1 MKQTKEAE
9 NVPKF
14 IRRPAKPVAIIGVIL
29 ALAASATALALSVS
43 ISSGGDVEQHFITQ
57 TNATLVPTTP
67 GWHDI
72 PNTTFNITVPD
83 SNTSH
88 RLAHITFSGESRCE
102 NATRCS
108 MRAVIISAGNQGVFE
123 MEPASGTNFTFDS
136 GGARGARSFSR
147 IAELSGGG
155 EGLKYTIKLQGQ
167 IIGGSS
173 TSVFRLDDYLTQL
186 ELSNTQVF

>member
-1 MKQTKEAE
+1 MYRRFVHPVTL
-9 NVPKF
+9 VVF
-14 IRRPAKPVAIIGVIL
+14 IGAVLVF
-29 ALAASATALALSVS
+29 AAGATVLALSIS
-43 ISSGGDVEQHFITQ
+43 KSSGGDVEQHFITQ
-57 TNATLVPTTP
+57 TNATLVPTTS

-108 MRAVIISAGNQGVFE
+108 MRAVVIMAGSEGAFE
-123 MEPASGTNFTFDS
+123 MEPASGSNFTFDS
-136 GGARGARSFSR
+136 GGTRGARSFSR

-186 ELSNTQVF
+186 ELSNTKIF

>member
-1 MKQTKEAE
+1 MHHKLKLPTKLL
-9 NVPKF
+9 
-14 IRRPAKPVAIIGVIL
+14 IIAGAVL
-29 ALAASATALALSVS
+29 ALATGTTVLAATFTKT
-43 ISSGGDVEQHFITQ
+43 SGGDVEQHFITQ
-57 TNATLVPTTP
+57 TNATLVPTTA

-72 PNTTFNITVPD
+72 PNTTFNVTVPD

-108 MRAVIISAGNQGVFE
+108 MRAVVTRPGIQGEFE

-136 GGARGARSFSR
+136 GGNRGARSFSR
-147 IAELSGGG
+147 ITELSGGG

-167 IIGGSS
+167 IIGATSA
-173 TSVFRLDDYLTQL
+173 SVFRLDDYLTQL
-186 ELSNTQVF
+186 EMSNTQVF